1 MNDKTH
7 HVEIREVG
15 LRDGLQMV
23 SSVLPTAKKLEWLER
38 EAMAGVR
45 EMEVCSFV
53 PPKLMPQ
60 FADSA
65 AVIAHALSIPGL
77 VVAALIPN
85 LKGAERG
92 LELGVDKLNF
102 VLSAS
107 EAHNQANLRRS
118 TRDSVAEFGRVVE
131 LVRAHGGNTQ
141 ITCGISTAFGCT
153 LQGDVDEALVVDLAR
168 ELVAMGADELTVADT
183 VGYGNPRAVR
193 RVFEQVLKVAAAV
206 PVAAHFHDTRGLGVA
221 HALAALD
228 VGVRHFDAALAG
240 LGGCPH
246 APGATGN
253 VNTEDLVFLMESM
266 GFGTGID
273 LGALLETRRFVESVL
288 PGEAM
293 FGALARAGLPRN
305 FKQHTHHVAAA

>member
-1 MNDKTH
+1 MNESTKM
-7 HVEIREVG
+7 VEVREVG

-23 SSVLPTAKKLEWLER
+23 SSVLPTEQKLEWIGR
-38 EAMAGVR
+38 EAKAGVH

-65 AVIAHALSIPGL
+65 AVVAHALTIPDL
-77 VVAALIPN
+77 VVSALIPN
-85 LKGAERG
+85 IRGAERG
-92 LELGVDKLNF
+92 LELGVHKLNF

-131 LVRAHGGNTQ
+131 LVRAHDSNTQ

-153 LQGDVDEALVVDLAR
+153 LQGDVDEALVIDLAR
-168 ELVAMGADELTVADT
+168 ELIAMGADELTVADT
-183 VGYGNPRAVR
+183 VGYGNPQAIR
-193 RVFEQVLKVAAAV
+193 RVFEQVLKVTGTV

-221 HALAALD
+221 NALAALD

-266 GFGTGID
+266 GFRTGID
-273 LGALLETRRFVESVL
+273 LNELLKTRRFVESIL

-293 FGALARAGLPRN
+293 FGALTRAGLPKN
-305 FKQHTHHVAAA
+305 FKQHTTEAAA